1 MESNQER
8 DPASGRF
15 KWATYATADVV
26 VATITLLVG
35 IAMMIDSYRIGAGWS
50 NGNLQPGY
58 FPFRLGVIICV
69 VSAALLAFALWGKKR
84 DLRLFVQWGQLKRI
98 LAVFIPTLVY
108 IFATQAIG
116 IYVASALFI
125 GAFMRL
131 GGKHGWL
138 KIIAVS
144 VGTSVVLFVL
154 FEIVFLVPL
163 PKGPLEAFIGY

>member
-1 MESNQER
+1 MESNQENNS
-8 DPASGRF
+8 ANGRF

-35 IAMMIDSYRIGAGWS
+35 IAMMVDSYRIGSGWS
-50 NGNLQPGY
+50 DGNLQPGY
-58 FPFRLGVIICV
+58 FPFRLGIIICI
-69 VSAALLAFALWGKKR
+69 VSLAILAHALWGKNR
-84 DLRLFVQWGQLKRI
+84 NTRLFVQWGQLKRI

-108 IFATQAIG
+108 IFATEVIG

-144 VGTSVVLFVL
+144 AGTSVVLFVL

-163 PKGPLEAFIGY
+163 PKGPLEAFLGY